1 MAMISIFPVQL
12 LIICLCLK
20 SPDFDSTYILLNGLT
35 YNLAEYFTS
44 FELIFPSP
52 ERGSNTVIVTQLF
65 FRAMKGRGKM
75 RETSKMLAW
84 PDYMLIKPFNRIFI
98 I

>member
-52 ERGSNTVIVTQLF
+52 ERGEWHSYSNTVIF
-65 FRAMKGRGKM
+65 PSHERA
-75 RETSKMLAW
+75 RENAR
-84 PDYMLIKPFNRIFI
+84 NE
-98 I
+98 